1 MEDEVTGIG
10 RARPTWLV
18 TVQQSDERLNT
29 TQELEV
35 DLNGWLCVL
44 SVVATIRSAGSI
56 ALNFFDALLWPSNLE
71 IRQTESLLQ
80 QRPAPMLP

>member
-1 MEDEVTGIG
+1 MEEEGTGIG
-10 RARPTWLV
+10 RARPTWLP
-18 TVQQSDERLNT
+18 QSDEGLNT

-71 IRQTESLLQ
+71 IRQTETLLQ